1 MISIHM
7 LEFLTESPMPELLL
21 LLGGLL
27 AIAIALLGNNPR
39 TAMDNIARVL
49 GLFVGALLMLM
60 SAMMLWN
67 GIGATSTWLIGFLLG
82 IGLFFKIFRKVPVAA
97 MLALMLAAVV
107 GFLLYDAGVDTTV
120 IAIVVLVVMIL
131 AYALT
136 RFVEFIADLVGRILG
151 LRPVLFILGVL
162 GMIEAALLFM
172 NSSLTTLTGI

>member
-1 MISIHM
+1 M

-21 LLGGLL
+21 LLGGII

-39 TAMDNIARVL
+39 TAVDNIARVL
-49 GLFVGALLMLM
+49 GFIVGGLLMVM
-60 SAMMLWN
+60 SAMMLWE

-82 IGLFFKIFRKVPVAA
+82 IGLFFKIFKKVPVAA
-97 MLALMLAAVV
+97 MLALMVGAIV
-107 GFLLYDAGVDTTV
+107 GFILYDAGVDTIV
-120 IAIVVLVVMIL
+120 LAIAVLVLIIL
-131 AYALT
+131 IYVLT

-151 LRPVLFILGVL
+151 LRPVLFILGAL